1 VALQLR
7 HSEYVHALLILS
19 SPRTSCI
26 LMVCIMLCTARSLKY
41 IRFPLLAVGLCGC
54 VVSFVGLYRLW
65 LAAFGDSLSRG
76 RGTARMRSAE
86 SAEFDSTASLPALLV
101 PLPSLPSDQSLLE
114 TVLEAGA
121 AGAGSDR
128 RNEAVLTASDAF
140 PRSPRS
146 PRTLADQIPLFAAPT
161 VNQVRARRAATLPSV
176 EDAPANTQPQSDA
189 VSNAVTAAEPLSSP
203 PEVAPGATPAGRS
216 RRSGRRDTVML
227 IRKVRAKQQQ
237 WVVRGKSE
245 PSDD

>member
-1 VALQLR
+1 MALQLR
-7 HSEYVHALLILS
+7 YSEYVHALLILS

-189 VSNAVTAAEPLSSP
+189 VSLSSP